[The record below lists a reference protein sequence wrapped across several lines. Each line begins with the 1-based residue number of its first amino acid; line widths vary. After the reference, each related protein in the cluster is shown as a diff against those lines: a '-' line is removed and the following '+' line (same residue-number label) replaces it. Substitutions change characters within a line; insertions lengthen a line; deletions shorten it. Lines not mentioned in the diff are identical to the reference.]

1 MLKVGVRMAHP
12 ISCQNL
18 VKKYGDKVAVA
29 GIDLEVEKGIC
40 FGLLGPNGAGKTT
53 TVEMLEGL
61 HAPTSGTMKLFG
73 QEWGQGNDQLIR
85 EKMGVQLQDTQLADK
100 LTVEEVI
107 RLFRSF
113 YERGRTVESLIE
125 LVGLMKERAQR
136 FHTLSGGQKQR
147 VALATALAGD
157 PELLF
162 LDEPTT
168 GLDPR
173 ARQALWKVVEQFREE
188 GGTIVLTT
196 HYMDEAAVLC
206 DEIAVMDLGKIIARG
221 SPRAL
226 IDSLGE
232 VQFVEFEIATAPD
245 DFSIEKLRQIQGV
258 QNVEERR
265 EKYRLTIARDLRAL
279 SIVLEALGTLGVT
292 PRGLTTH
299 QATLDDV
306 FLSLTGKELGGD

>member
-1 MLKVGVRMAHP
+1 MSLP

-18 VKKYGDKVAVA
+18 VKKYGEKTAVA
-29 GIDLEVEKGIC
+29 GIELEVRPGIC

-61 HAPTSGTMKLFG
+61 HAPTSGTLKLFG
-73 QEWGQGNDQLIR
+73 KQWGKGEDQWIR
-85 EKMGVQLQDTQLADK
+85 DRIGVQLQDTQLADK
-100 LTVEEVI
+100 LTVQEVI
-107 RLFRSF
+107 TLFRSF
-113 YERGRTVESLIE
+113 YDEGREVEELLSLVQLKDERS
-125 LVGLMKERAQR
+125 QR

-147 VALATALAGD
+147 VALATALVGAPD
-157 PELLF
+157 LLF

-173 ARQALWKVVEQFREE
+173 ARQTLWKVVEQFRAG
-188 GGTIVLTT
+188 GGTVILTT

-221 SPRAL
+221 TPRQL

-232 VQFVEFEIATAPD
+232 VQFVEFEIASAPD
-245 DFSIEKLRQIQGV
+245 GFHSQALEGIRQV
-258 QNVEERR
+258 RNVEAHR
-265 EKYRLTIARDLRAL
+265 EGVRLTIGRDLSTL
-279 SIVLEALGTLGVT
+279 SEVLADLGKLGVT

-306 FLSLTGKELGGD
+306 FLSLTGKALSDD